1 MSEAV
6 TVPSLTRMMTSTVFE
21 ESLVRDTHTHRQPA
35 RQTDRQT
42 TDRQTDRQTD
52 TYTH

>member
-6 TVPSLTRMMTSTVFE
+6 TVPSLMMVPSIDSE
-21 ESLVRDTHTHRQPA
+21 ESLARETHTDTHRE
-35 RQTDRQT
+35 

-52 TYTH
+52 YLPSSMQQQI